1 MVNILDVTLRD
12 GSYAIDF
19 QFSCAQQRLITEG
32 LERLGINYIEIGHG
46 QGLNASSPQNGV
58 ALHSDEEYLQTA
70 QKSLKKAKYGMF
82 CIPGIA
88 T

>member
-46 QGLNASSPQNGV
+46 QGSMPAHPKM
-58 ALHSDEEYLQTA
+58 A
-70 QKSLKKAKYGMF
+70 
-82 CIPGIA
+82 
-88 T
+88 